1 MLEKTIRRTEQAAG
15 LAERGEQ
22 RLEAVVDRGLG
33 EASNLIRRRAASD
46 LGNRVETLGKSLTH
60 HQVLP
65 AHRALSANSPLTDIG
80 KVVLSAT
87 GGNPAQI
94 ADRVLGIHKSTK
106 RISPHDKRMLVKKGL
121 SMVSPA
127 AGSLVGLL

>member
-1 MLEKTIRRTEQAAG
+1 MLEKTIRRTERAADI
-15 LAERGEQ
+15 AERGEQ
-22 RLEAVVDRGLG
+22 KLEAVVNRGLG

-46 LGNRVETLGKSLTH
+46 LGNKVETLGKSLTH

-80 KVVLSAT
+80 KTVLSAT
-87 GGNPAQI
+87 GGNPAQV
-94 ADRVLGIHKSTK
+94 ADRVLGIHKATK

-121 SMVSPA
+121 SKVAPQAS
-127 AGSLVGLL
+127 SLIGLL